1 MPIYEDTRAVL
12 AMLKDVQQSVIE
24 NDDLSNNPQ
33 VLKMM
38 ILIMIWIIIITWL

>member
-33 VLKMM
+33 VLKMVI
-38 ILIMIWIIIITWL
+38 ILITIIKSWL